1 MTTHR
6 PTILLLAVL
15 LAAAV
20 AAPAAAA
27 KKATACNGRYL
38 IDGSLVPGSG
48 VAIDVVS
55 VDGRQV
61 AVASGCAPV
70 RGKVGAKRKA
80 TSVAA
85 RWGSCNGLAAKVRL
99 KARIGAPDCSLMAG
113 RFRAKSP
120 KLNLR
125 FTASRS
131 VCGDGVTDPGIGEA
145 CDGGGCPDG
154 QSCTSACTCDGGPG
168 TVLNGALAVPA
179 AAQADVDTADPA
191 MQGDND
197 TIATAQDAPLFGTV
211 GGAAYIASAVDFDR
225 DVYRIELDGQPL
237 LISLAIADPDHSDL
251 DLFLVDAEGNDL
263 VPPST
268 GVTNYEQLDTNGLVG
283 TAFIGVVPYDSGTY
297 SATPWSPYV
306 LSVGL
311 SSGGSATTNIPP
323 DAEFVPGEVVV
334 RLRDTLPAIAT
345 GRLALADTD
354 AALVAGDPRESSG
367 GLFRLPLAATAART
381 TAAADDRAATIA
393 AIRALRK
400 RSDVVW
406 AEPNYIRHPLAVP
419 NDQFYSLQWHY
430 PLIALP
436 EAWDVTTG
444 NANVIVA
451 VIDTGQLFGHP
462 DFAVGRFVPG
472 FDFIANAASARD
484 GNGID
489 ADPFDN
495 GDLGSGGRSSFHG
508 THVAGTIGAATNNG
522 TGVAGI
528 DWTGRLMPLR
538 VLGQGGGTTYDIAQ
552 AIRFAAGLSNDSGT
566 VPAQRAD
573 IINMSLGGPGTDN
586 TGRAAVQ
593 AARAAGV
600 SVIVAA
606 GNSNEDA
613 AGFSPANFPEV
624 VTVSAT
630 DLRREK
636 APYSNFGTTVD
647 VAAPGGDT
655 SVDRNGDGYV
665 DGVLSTLADDSGGPP
680 VANYT
685 FYQGTSMASPHM
697 AGVAALMQAA
707 YQAANGGAHF
717 APEQLD
723 VWLASGTI
731 TDALGPDNWS
741 GHGLINARR
750 AVEVAGGDPAN
761 LPAAL
766 TTIPTSVGF
775 GTDLTQATLLLRN
788 AGSGALTVTGAT
800 SSESWLTIT
809 PSVALPA
816 PVPVDLVLTADRS
829 GLAPGGSYSAN
840 VTVTSSAGSRIVPVA
855 LQVPL
860 AGGGGGGDV
869 GQSYVLLVDPATNGT
884 VAQATSR
891 VADGYPIAFAG
902 TVPPGVYILV
912 AGTDRDNDGIIGD
925 GGEAFGA
932 YPTATEAAPL
942 ELQPGA
948 TVTVGLPVIEEVGI
962 VAEGTGFSRTPRR
975 GFRRLR

>member
-15 LAAAV
+15 LAAV
-20 AAPAAAA
+20 GAPSPAAA

-85 RWGSCNGLAAKVRL
+85 RWSSCNGLVAKVRL
-99 KARIGAPDCSLMAG
+99 KAKIGAPDCSLMAG

-131 VCGDGVTDPGIGEA
+131 ICGDGVTDPGLGEA
-145 CDGGGCPDG
+145 CDGGTCADG
-154 QSCTSACTCDGGPG
+154 QTCSNACTCDGGPG
-168 TVLNGALAVPA
+168 AVLNGALAVPSA
-179 AAQADVDTADPA
+179 AEADLDTADPA

-197 TIATAQDAPLFGTV
+197 TIATAQDVPLFGTV
-211 GGAAYIASAVDFDR
+211 GGAAYIASASDFDI
-225 DVYRIELDGQPL
+225 DVYRIELDGEPL
-237 LISLAIADPDHSDL
+237 VISLAIADPDHSDL
-251 DLFLVDAEGNDL
+251 DLFLVDADGNDL

-268 GVTNYEQLDTNGLVG
+268 GVENYEQLVTTGITG
-283 TAFIGVVPYDSGTY
+283 TAFIAVVPYDSGTY
-297 SATPWSPYV
+297 SATPWTPYV

-311 SSGGSATTNIPP
+311 QSDGMATNIPA

-334 RLRDTLPAIAT
+334 RLRGTLPAIAT
-345 GRLALADTD
+345 GRLALANTD

-367 GLFRLPLAATAART
+367 GLFHLPLPAATAQA
-381 TAAADDRAATIA
+381 TAAGDDRAATIA

-406 AEPNYIRHPLAVP
+406 AEPNYIRHPLAIP
-419 NDQFYSLQWHY
+419 NDPFYSLQWHY

-436 EAWDVTTG
+436 EAWDLTTG

-462 DFAVGRFVPG
+462 DFAAGRFVPG
-472 FDFIANAASARD
+472 YDFIANASSARD

-522 TGVAGI
+522 TGVSGI

-552 AIRFAAGLSNDSGT
+552 AIRFAAALSNDSGT

-573 IINMSLGGPGTDN
+573 IINMSLGGPGSDN

-600 SVIVAA
+600 TVVVAA
-606 GNSNEDA
+606 GNSNQDA

-665 DGVLSTLADDSGGPP
+665 DGVLSTLADDSGGAP

-717 APEQLD
+717 GPEQLD
-723 VWLASGTI
+723 IWLASGAI

-750 AVEVAGGDPAN
+750 AVEVAGGDTAN
-761 LPAAL
+761 LPPAL

-775 GTDLTQATLLLRN
+775 GADLTQATLLLRN

-800 SSESWLTIT
+800 SSEPWLTIT
-809 PSVALPA
+809 PSAALPA
-816 PVPVDLVLTADRS
+816 AVPVDLVLTANRS
-829 GLAPGGSYSAN
+829 GLAAGGSYSAT
-840 VTVTSSAGSRIVPVA
+840 VTVTSSAGSRDVPIA

-869 GQSYVLLVDPATNGT
+869 GQTYVLLVDPVSNDT

-891 VADGYPIAFAG
+891 VADGYPIVFAS

-932 YPTATEAAPL
+932 YPTATEPATL
-942 ELQPGA
+942 DLQPGA

-962 VAEGTGFSRTPRR
+962 LADGTGFSRTPRQV
-975 GFRRLR
+975 FRRLR